1 MLKPKKK
8 VKITKKELK
17 QDKFVIFTL
26 KAKDYIETHT
36 KLITQVSVGI
46 LVLIVLITLYVRSK
60 HNANIQANAML
71 GEAQIAQTTGN
82 MQRAEEVL
90 KQLVDEYDGTRAA
103 GDGCFMLAKLY
114 WERNDTTNAK
124 TYFKKYFD
132 DYADDDLLTAAAM
145 AGYADCLMWEKNP
158 AEAAKYYEKAARVNK
173 NNPLTP
179 SYLYSAAAAYYD
191 AGNFSKARELAQELV
206 DNYKNSQYK
215 LQAEIIIRMVDEKA

>member
-60 HNANIQANAML
+60 HNANIQANALL

-132 DYADDDLLTAAAM
+132 DFADDDLLTAAAM

-158 AEAAKYYEKAARVNK
+158 AEAAKYYEKAARVSK
-173 NNPLTP
+173 DNPLTP
-179 SYLYSAAAAYYD
+179 SYLYSAASAYYD
-191 AGNFSKARELAQELV
+191 AGNFRKARELAQELV

-215 LQAEIIIRMVDEKA
+215 LQAEIIIRMVEEKV

>member
-60 HNANIQANAML
+60 HNANIQANALL

-158 AEAAKYYEKAARVNK
+158 AEAAKYYEKAARVSK
-173 NNPLTP
+173 DNPLTP
-179 SYLYSAAAAYYD
+179 SYLYSAASAYYD
-191 AGNFSKARELAQELV
+191 AGNFRKARELAQELV

-215 LQAEIIIRMVDEKA
+215 LQAEIIIRMVEEKV